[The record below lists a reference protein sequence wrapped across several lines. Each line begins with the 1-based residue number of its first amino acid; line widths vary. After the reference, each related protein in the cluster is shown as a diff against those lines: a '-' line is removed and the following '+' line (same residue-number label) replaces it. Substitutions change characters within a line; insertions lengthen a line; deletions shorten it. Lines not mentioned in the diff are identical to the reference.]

1 MKKFLITTFVVI
13 LICFVGLWSVI
24 SGGYDRQNKTILL
37 LKEFIPNKL
46 AKKVRDIIF
55 IIPDLKEQNK
65 IYKLQVAKYEQ
76 GYEGNLFE
84 EIKDK
89 SEDGT
94 YVYSLKKFFLPF
106 PRLDTR
112 LGWQAKKNSKR
123 AHYLEIVEDQ
133 ILVISG
139 LGETIYFDKKNF
151 YKKKLNQKIINNNI
165 EQILKNKNSELLG
178 IRDLLHDS
186 NYIYISLV
194 EEEERG
200 ATINIY
206 RAKKNFKNLT
216 FEIFFETKEFT
227 EKYSLQT
234 GGRLEKFKDNKI
246 LFSIGF
252 LEKFEKNQKK
262 DNLFGKIIAI
272 DKDTKDYK
280 LISLGH
286 RNPQGLFYLEENNLI
301 INTEH
306 GPKGG
311 DEVNLNFLDSEEIK
325 NYGWPISSYGKPYPQ
340 LKEYFEKKGFLKTT
354 HKENKFKE
362 PLKYFVPSIGISEL
376 IFIKENTQKNLSKRI
391 FVSSLRAHSIYVL
404 KVDKSF
410 NKVLE
415 VDRIYIPNNR
425 IRDLKY
431 DEENKNF
438 LVILENVPAL
448 GVININ

>member
-178 IRDLLHDS
+178 I
-186 NYIYISLV
+186 SLYAV
-194 EEEERG
+194 S
-200 ATINIY
+200 
-206 RAKKNFKNLT
+206 AK
-216 FEIFFETKEFT
+216 
-227 EKYSLQT
+227 Y
-234 GGRLEKFKDNKI
+234 NKI
-246 LFSIGF
+246 GS
-252 LEKFEKNQKK
+252 
-262 DNLFGKIIAI
+262 
-272 DKDTKDYK
+272 
-280 LISLGH
+280 
-286 RNPQGLFYLEENNLI
+286 
-301 INTEH
+301 
-306 GPKGG
+306 
-311 DEVNLNFLDSEEIK
+311 DS
-325 NYGWPISSYGKPYPQ
+325 
-340 LKEYFEKKGFLKTT
+340 
-354 HKENKFKE
+354 
-362 PLKYFVPSIGISEL
+362 
-376 IFIKENTQKNLSKRI
+376 
-391 FVSSLRAHSIYVL
+391 
-404 KVDKSF
+404 
-410 NKVLE
+410 
-415 VDRIYIPNNR
+415 
-425 IRDLKY
+425 
-431 DEENKNF
+431 
-438 LVILENVPAL
+438 
-448 GVININ
+448 